1 MAQFPAFPLWTDAY
15 LADTGHLTTL
25 EHGAYMLLLM
35 TMWRG
40 GGMLPNDDRKLAKYA
55 GVQSNQWTRI
65 KPTIMEFMTVSDD
78 GQFVTQG
85 RLSDELQYVRDHAKK
100 QSRNARSRWQKNTA
114 PPEAVEQHPADPS
127 NGTTTNPLAHNDM
140 GDATASFWQCQTD
153 APTPTP
159 NIVDTNVSTL
169 SVPEG
174 SGTEKP
180 ARKRIVY
187 PDDFEAAWQAFP
199 TTPNMSKAEALP
211 EWKKLAPEDR
221 AMVLPSI
228 AGYHAF
234 LKANPTH
241 PAIHFCRYI
250 SKRRFEGFAE
260 ATAPAETEKTWLTR
274 LGWARGK
281 HQWPVHQW
289 GPMPGQPG
297 CRAPAGLLRPDDGDG
312 WQEARAA

>member
-1 MAQFPAFPLWTDAY
+1 MAQFPALPFWTDAY
-15 LADTGHLTTL
+15 LADTGHLTTI

-35 TMWRG
+35 AMWRSG
-40 GGMLPNDDRKLAKYA
+40 GTLPNDDKRLARFAKLT
-55 GVQSNQWTRI
+55 SPQWNRI
-65 KPTIMEFMTVSDD
+65 KSIILEFMTVSDD

-85 RLSDELQYVRDHAKK
+85 RLSDELQYVRDHSTKQAKN
-100 QSRNARSRWQKNTA
+100 SRQRWKTETA
-114 PPEAVEQHPADPS
+114 PRGPVGQHPHHPS
-127 NGTTTNPLAHNDM
+127 DESEDNPLETLNE
-140 GDATASFWQCQTD
+140 GDAMGMPNASQTD

-159 NIVDTNVSTL
+159 TIVDTSVSTL

-174 SGTEKP
+174 SDAAKQP
-180 ARKRIVY
+180 RKRNSY
-187 PDDFEAAWQAFP
+187 PDDFEAAWHAFP

-211 EWKKLAPEDR
+211 EWKKLQSEER

-228 AGYHAF
+228 AGYRAF

-241 PAIHFCRYI
+241 PPIHFCRYL

-260 ATAPAETEKTWLTR
+260 AAPVETEKTWQTR

-289 GPMPGQPG
+289 GPLPGHSG
-297 CRAPAGLLRPDDGDG
+297 CRVPTSLLIEGDGEG